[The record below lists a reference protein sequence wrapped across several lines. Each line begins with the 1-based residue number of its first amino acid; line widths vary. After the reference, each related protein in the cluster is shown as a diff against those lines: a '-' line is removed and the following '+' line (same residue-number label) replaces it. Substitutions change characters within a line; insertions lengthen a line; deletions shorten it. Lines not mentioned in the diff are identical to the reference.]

1 MIPEEALLPLGRNQ
15 FVMVAEPEGEGFI
28 VRRQQVQTGIRQPG
42 LVEITD
48 GLDATERVVTH
59 GNFRLQPGQAISIK
73 AELDPGE
80 SPRAVISATP

>member
-1 MIPEEALLPLGRNQ
+1 
-15 FVMVAEPEGEGFI
+15 MVVEPEGAGFI
-28 VRRQQVQTGIRQPG
+28 VRRQQVHTGLRQPG
-42 LVEITD
+42 LVEIIE

-80 SPRAVISATP
+80 SPRSIISATP